1 MTRAWPDEPGRL
13 AEFPLA
19 VAVRQHVRR
28 LASSATR
35 PRRLYHPVPVWTV
48 VSGALSPVLATGGW
62 LIADA
67 VQPASY
73 SPIRKTVSVLA
84 GHAGTD
90 RWIMTGALFL
100 VGACQLVT
108 ALGLT
113 GLGVPARLLLA
124 VAGLSSIGIAASPEP
139 ATGSTPQHLAW
150 TALGAVVI
158 AVWPAFVARRAP
170 PRPPILTSYGRAVVT
185 AVFIALLGWLVI
197 ETQGGR
203 DLGLAERLFLSIETC
218 WPFVVAIALRHTTAI
233 SQDGRR
239 LLQRR

>member
-1 MTRAWPDEPGRL
+1 
-13 AEFPLA
+13 
-19 VAVRQHVRR
+19 
-28 LASSATR
+28 
-35 PRRLYHPVPVWTV
+35 
-48 VSGALSPVLATGGW
+48 LATGGW

-108 ALGLT
+108 AVGLT
-113 GLGVPARLLLA
+113 GVGVPARILLA
-124 VAGLSSIGIAASPEP
+124 IAGLSSIGIAASPEP

-170 PRPPILTSYGRAVVT
+170 PRPPILTGYGRAVVT

-218 WPFVVAIALRHTTAI
+218 WPFVVAVALRHTTII